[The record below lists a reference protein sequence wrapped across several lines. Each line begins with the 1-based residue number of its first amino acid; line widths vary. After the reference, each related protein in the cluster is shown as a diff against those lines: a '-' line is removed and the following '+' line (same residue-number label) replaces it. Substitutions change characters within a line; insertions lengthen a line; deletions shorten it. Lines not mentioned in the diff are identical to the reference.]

1 MSGGLRRD
9 VTDHESALISVLSWR
24 EDGVKIVLIALLLIL
39 PSLLH
44 LVHVGLLLS
53 LGLLVGDASRNQHGG
68 IVFHKGLLWLRHALF
83 EIQKVIIT

>member
-44 LVHVGLLLS
+44 LVHGGLLLS

-68 IVFHKGLLWLRHALF
+68 IVFHKGLLWL
-83 EIQKVIIT
+83 